1 MKITVIVPWI
11 FLFLLFGHNDDA
23 RAETEGSILSASLAK
38 SQMMQ
43 IISPRLDWALANN
56 NYAVQ
61 TFDADWEVLPNDSIA
76 LYQQARQ
83 VYIFAKGFEATSDNR
98 YLIAM
103 IKSADFMID
112 HMYDKSTSNW
122 FASVSRD
129 SLLQRSHPKEYDTAF
144 ALFAMAH
151 AYNIS
156 KEKRYLDKALATW
169 MLSDLATGFLLAK
182 SKESSSAESTLKSGI
197 WSTNALMHLFEA
209 LLALHDATQS
219 GTVWQDIETIASF
232 VATSLIQEE
241 SYIAEY
247 YENVNQPLEISDGG
261 YVELGHQI
269 EWAYLLHTAVD
280 KGLDTRYRTIANSL
294 VEYALMVGWNDS
306 EGSLGGRADYSM
318 NLVEKQPVWWAQA
331 EFMKL
336 NLYFI
341 KRKFDTSKS
350 KYLLSSSYSFI
361 VNSFLDYKTGG
372 WFFSSREG
380 KRRPVGYHPVG
391 MYSEELIEYY

>member
-43 IISPRLDWALANN
+43 IITPRLDWALANN

-61 TFDADWEVLPNDSIA
+61 LFDADWEVVPNESIA

-83 VYIFAKGFEATSDNR
+83 VYIFAKGFEATNDNR
-98 YLIAM
+98 YLVAM

-112 HMYDKSTSNW
+112 HMYDESTSNW
-122 FASVSRD
+122 SASLNRD
-129 SLLQRSHPKEYDTAF
+129 NFLLRSQPKEYDTAF

-151 AYNIS
+151 AYDVS
-156 KEKRYLDKALATW
+156 KEKRYLDRALATW
-169 MLSDLATGFLLAK
+169 MLSDLATGFMLAK
-182 SKESSSAESTLKSGI
+182 SKESSRAESTLYSET

-209 LLALHDATQS
+209 LLALHDVTKS
-219 GTVWQDIETIASF
+219 DTVWQDIKTIANF

-241 SYIAEY
+241 GYIAEY
-247 YENVNQPLEISDGG
+247 YENVDQLLAVSDGG

-269 EWAYLLHTAVD
+269 EWAYLFHTAVD
-280 KGLDTRYRTIANSL
+280 NGLDARYRTLADLL

-318 NLVEKQPVWWAQA
+318 NLIEKQPVWWAQA
-331 EFMKL
+331 EVMRLFAYKKPTEK
-336 NLYFI
+336 I
-341 KRKFDTSKS
+341 KNVFSKS
-350 KYLLSSSYSFI
+350 YAHSLNNYVDQI
-361 VNSFLDYKTGG
+361 TGG
-372 WFFSSREG
+372 WV
-380 KRRPVGYHPVG
+380 KRLPIGNKRKQVTKELGYHPVSAY
-391 MYSEELIEYY
+391 MILIK

>member
-43 IISPRLDWALANN
+43 IITPRLDWAMENN

-61 TFDADWEVLPNDSIA
+61 LFDADWEVVPNESIA

-103 IKSADFMID
+103 IKSADFMIN
-112 HMYDKSTSNW
+112 HMYDESTSNW

-129 SLLQRSHPKEYDTAF
+129 NFLQRSQPKEYDTAF

-169 MLSDLATGFLLAK
+169 MLSDLATGFSLAK
-182 SKESSSAESTLKSGI
+182 SKESSSAEGTLNSET

-209 LLALHDATQS
+209 LLALHDVTKS
-219 GTVWQDIETIASF
+219 GTVWQDIETIANF

-241 SYIAEY
+241 GYIAEY
-247 YENVNQPLEISDGG
+247 YENVDQPLAISDGG
-261 YVELGHQI
+261 YVELGHQV
-269 EWAYLLHTAVD
+269 EWAFLFHTAVD
-280 KGLDTRYRTIANSL
+280 NGLDTRYRTLADSL

-306 EGSLGGRADYSM
+306 EGSLGGRADYSR
-318 NLVEKQPVWWAQA
+318 NLVNKQPVWWAQA
-331 EFMKL
+331 EVMRLFAYRKPTKKIKNVFSKSYTHSL
-336 NLYFI
+336 NNYVDQIKGGWVKVLPI
-341 KRKFDTSKS
+341 ANKRKHVIKE
-350 KYLLSSSYSFI
+350 L
-361 VNSFLDYKTGG
+361 
-372 WFFSSREG
+372 
-380 KRRPVGYHPVG
+380 GYHPVSAY
-391 MYSEELIEYY
+391 MILIK

>member
-1 MKITVIVPWI
+1 MKKTVVIPWI
-11 FLFLLFGHNDDA
+11 FLFLLFGPNDDA
-23 RAETEGSILSASLAK
+23 RAEGSILSATLAK

-43 IISPRLDWALANN
+43 IITPRLDWALANN

-61 TFDADWEVLPNDSIA
+61 TFDADWEVVPNDSIA

-151 AYNIS
+151 AYDAS

-182 SKESSSAESTLKSGI
+182 SKESSSAENIINSGT

-209 LLALHDATQS
+209 LLALHDVTKS

-241 SYIAEY
+241 SYVAEY
-247 YENVNQPLEISDGG
+247 YENVNQPLAISDGG

-280 KGLDTRYRTIANSL
+280 KGLDTRYRIIANSL

-306 EGSLGGRADYSM
+306 EGSLGGSADYSM

-372 WFFSSREG
+372 WFFSSQEG

>member
-1 MKITVIVPWI
+1 MKITVIIPWI

-23 RAETEGSILSASLAK
+23 LAETEGSILSASLAK

-43 IISPRLDWALANN
+43 IITPRLDWAMANN

-61 TFDADWEVLPNDSIA
+61 LFDADWKVVPNDSIA

-83 VYIFAKGFEATSDNR
+83 VYIFAKGFEATNDNR
-98 YLIAM
+98 YLTAM
-103 IKSADFMID
+103 IKSADLMID
-112 HMYDKSTSNW
+112 HMYDESTSNW
-122 FASVSRD
+122 FASVNRSNT
-129 SLLQRSHPKEYDTAF
+129 SLRSQSKEYDTAF

-151 AYNIS
+151 AYDAS

-169 MLSDLATGFLLAK
+169 MLSDLATGFLIAR
-182 SKESSSAESTLKSGI
+182 SKESSSAENIINSGT

-209 LLALHDATQS
+209 LLALHDVTKS

-247 YENVNQPLEISDGG
+247 YENVNQPLAISDGG

-306 EGSLGGRADYSM
+306 EGSLGGRADYSR

-341 KRKFDTSKS
+341 KRKFDTTQS

-361 VNSFLDYKTGG
+361 VNRFLDYKIGG
-372 WFFSSREG
+372 WFLSSREG